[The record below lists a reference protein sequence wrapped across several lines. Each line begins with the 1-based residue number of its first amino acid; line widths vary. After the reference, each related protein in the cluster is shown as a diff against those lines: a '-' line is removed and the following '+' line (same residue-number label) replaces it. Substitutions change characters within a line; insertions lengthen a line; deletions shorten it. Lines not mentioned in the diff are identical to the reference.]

1 MNQTKDY
8 NVIIIGA
15 GAAGLMAAWELVQA
29 GKNVLILEA
38 KSRLG
43 GRIHT
48 FSGEGFSVPIE
59 LGAEFVHGKLPLT
72 KMLMEK
78 AGVEWEEVKG
88 SFWLVQG
95 NEWKPTNMEI
105 DADSKVINALKKVK
119 QDISVADFLKQ
130 HFNNDTATC
139 EEVKNYVE
147 GYYAADVDRASTL
160 AFREEM
166 TSVNDPDFR
175 IYGGYVQIID
185 YLEKQLKVE
194 GCSME
199 LNTPVTEIVWEA
211 GSVKVMSGYKT
222 FFTDKILIT
231 VPLGVLSAPVIKF
244 NPSLP
249 MLDEALPILGY
260 GPAIKII
267 LEFNER
273 FWLRNTALNDL
284 SMIFT
289 EALIPVWWTQYPKE
303 NAILTGWIAGGM
315 AKNLV
320 HFKKEVLLQKA
331 LESLASIFDV
341 SIDHLQSMLK
351 AHYINNWYKGPY
363 AKGAYSYATV
373 DDSAARIAMK
383 KGIVRTLYFAGE
395 GWNDSLQIGT
405 VEAALQSGR
414 DTAHQIVADR

>member
-1 MNQTKDY
+1 
-8 NVIIIGA
+8 
-15 GAAGLMAAWELVQA
+15 
-29 GKNVLILEA
+29 
-38 KSRLG
+38 
-43 GRIHT
+43 
-48 FSGEGFSVPIE
+48 
-59 LGAEFVHGKLPLT
+59 
-72 KMLMEK
+72 
-78 AGVEWEEVKG
+78 
-88 SFWLVQG
+88 
-95 NEWKPTNMEI
+95 
-105 DADSKVINALKKVK
+105 
-119 QDISVADFLKQ
+119 
-130 HFNNDTATC
+130 
-139 EEVKNYVE
+139 
-147 GYYAADVDRASTL
+147 
-160 AFREEM
+160 
-166 TSVNDPDFR
+166 
-175 IYGGYVQIID
+175 
-185 YLEKQLKVE
+185 
-194 GCSME
+194 
-199 LNTPVTEIVWEA
+199 
-211 GSVKVMSGYKT
+211 
-222 FFTDKILIT
+222 